1 MALPEREPGRAPE
14 LNLSDTKS
22 EAVLFNGKLSGLE
35 LPWSSSKQELMAGDI
50 FTAPK
55 RRLKAIKDFSAAR
68 QIAKPIENY
77 AHRVAQRVHS
87 EGWTAALTTDA
98 TSIFVLPGAQALI
111 ALNLHTGMDMTDP
124 KLAVAAALTGISL
137 ITDWYA
143 LRKKG
148 WDISIVGCIAQAISG
163 RPSLS
168 AIVEHAIN
176 YIGPFNLVNIGAFAA
191 GIATGKFSF
200 LADNIV
206 AAPFVLA
213 PWYIVMNTLIGHGQA
228 DKVLNPIKRAED
240 ATWGRIKQAIKR

>member
-1 MALPEREPGRAPE
+1 MIAMERRPEGTSGIAK
-14 LNLSDTKS
+14 LYFSDTGLPVKYPVWEVTKTELRTENLPPVTPEQKS
-22 EAVLFNGKLSGLE
+22 GPVE
-35 LPWSSSKQELMAGDI
+35 I
-50 FTAPK
+50 
-55 RRLKAIKDFSAAR
+55 FSAAS
-68 QIAKPIENY
+68 QVAKPIENY
-77 AHRVAQRVHS
+77 AHRVAQRIHP

-111 ALNLHTGMDMTDP
+111 ALNLHAGMDMTDP

-143 LRKKG
+143 LHKKG

-168 AIVEHAIN
+168 AIAEHAIN
-176 YIGPFNLVNIGAFAA
+176 YIGPFNLVNIGALAA

-200 LADNIV
+200 LADNIM

-228 DKVLNPIKRAED
+228 DKVLNPIKKAED
-240 ATWGRIKQAIKR
+240 ATWDRIKQAIKR

>member
-1 MALPEREPGRAPE
+1 MALPERGPKSGLTVENFGREPENVLPE
-14 LNLSDTKS
+14 GEVPVAGLPVRELPITDPSVSADRRRLGPVEIFS
-22 EAVLFNGKLSGLE
+22 EAR
-35 LPWSSSKQELMAGDI
+35 QEI
-50 FTAPK
+50 RPK
-55 RRLKAIKDFSAAR
+55 EYF
-68 QIAKPIENY
+68 
-77 AHRVAQRVHS
+77 HRVAQRVHP

-143 LRKKG
+143 LLKKG

-168 AIVEHAIN
+168 AIAEHAIN
-176 YIGPFNLVNIGAFAA
+176 YIGPFNLVNIGALAT

-200 LADNIV
+200 LADNIM

-213 PWYIVMNTLIGHGQA
+213 PWYIIMNTFIGHGQA
-228 DKVLNPIKRAED
+228 DKVLKPIKTIEN
-240 ATWGRIKQAIKR
+240 ATWGKVKQAIKR